1 MEVKTATLDV
11 AQEIADAVKANAAA
25 RQLPLDD
32 YLRALMASENGATE
46 ASAEVEPE
54 PNRGMLEVM
63 RRVAERNKGKPLTS
77 GADTLRILH
86 EARAGEMFGYEPTE

>member
-11 AQEIADAVKANAAA
+11 ARDIADAIRAKAAA

-32 YLRALMASENGATE
+32 YLRALMASENGAAE
-46 ASAEVEPE
+46 ATAEVEPK
-54 PNRGMLEVM
+54 PNRDMLEVM
-63 RRVAERNKGKPLTS
+63 RRVAERNRGKPLTS
-77 GADTLRILH
+77 GADTLRILR